1 MLELKGITKD
11 YPAGDSVVRA
21 LKGISVTFRD
31 QEFVSILGQS
41 GCGKT
46 TLLNIIGGL
55 DQYTRGDLVINGRS
69 TKSYLDRDWDTYRN
83 HSVGFVFQSYNLIPH
98 QSVIA
103 NVEMA
108 LLLSGVSKSERRQRA
123 ERALTQVG
131 LAEHMHKRPNQL
143 SGGQMQRVAIAR
155 AIVNDPEIILA
166 DEPTGALDTDTSV
179 EVMEILKRLS
189 RDRLVIMVT
198 HNPQLAEE
206 YSDRIVRIK
215 DGLLID
221 DTRPVDPDRERL
233 TEQQIQDHA
242 VADARKGKRGMS
254 YASAIALSFT
264 NLMTKKGRTFLT
276 AFAGSIGIIGIALIL
291 SLSDG
296 TQNYIAQTE
305 EDTMGSYPLTIQQT
319 SIDLA
324 SMMTSMMGTAS
335 ESAQENTSGE
345 VESKDLVTDMVTSLS
360 AGANENDMVAIKE
373 WLDSNPGDID
383 SYVTSIQYTYD
394 TPLNVYKTDTSDGA
408 VQVNPATVLDALGI
422 STSGATQSE
431 MMSSMS
437 ATGGSSYDVWT
448 ALLPNRELWERDYD
462 VVAGR
467 LPEEWNEVVIYV
479 DRNDRISDYTLYA
492 LGLLDQSELRG
503 MMSKVI
509 AGKEVESAEQTSYT
523 YDDLMSLTFKLL
535 PESSKYAEQAD
546 GTWADMSEDDAFMTD
561 AVNAA
566 EEVEVV
572 GIVRPSEEN
581 DSGSNWGAV
590 LYTPELMEHLV
601 GEVNASAAVAAQEA
615 DPGTDIF
622 TGLPFSD
629 TATPD
634 LTMEDIEAMIGQMSS
649 DQASQIQGYIDGM
662 REEGMSD
669 EDIAAA
675 FSEQMAE
682 QTDNA
687 TYDGNLETLGVANMD
702 DPYAINIYPV
712 DFEAKEYIDGLIE
725 EYNDDVVA
733 SGEGT
738 EIQYTDIVG
747 TLMSSVTDIVNALTY
762 ILIAFVGISL
772 VVSSIMIGIITYISV
787 LERTKEIGILRAIGA
802 SKRDV
807 SRIFTAETFII
818 GLVSGV
824 LGIVVTVLL
833 DIPVNMIIEQVA
845 GVENLA
851 AVPPVAGAVLVLIS
865 VALSLVAG
873 LAAGGGLATAWA
885 SCGLRAAAG
894 CGRAAGG
901 PQSAGGL
908 HRCCEQFGETMAS
921 MHADVSLRAPAS
933 ETKASMHAIV
943 SLNVVHPVTFPPPRP
958 VRPASSRRV
967 AASEPRQ
974 LLSTAAS
981 IYRFVPN

>member
-11 YPAGDSVVRA
+11 YPAGDSVVHA

-108 LLLSGVSKSERRQRA
+108 LLLSGAPKAERRQRA
-123 ERALTQVG
+123 EEALAQVG

-206 YSDRIVRIK
+206 YSDRIVRIS
-215 DGLLID
+215 DGVLISD
-221 DTRPVDPDRERL
+221 SNPVDSQVEYL
-233 TEQQIQDHA
+233 TEEQIQEHA

-254 YASAIALSFT
+254 YLSAIMLSFN

-296 TQNYIAQTE
+296 AQNYIAETE
-305 EDTMGSYPLTIQQT
+305 ESTMGDYPLTIQET
-319 SIDLA
+319 SIDIA
-324 SMMTSMMGTAS
+324 SMMTSMMGTAGEAAS
-335 ESAQENTSGE
+335 ENTSGE
-345 VESKDLVTDMVTSLS
+345 VESKDLVTDMVTSV
-360 AGANENDMVAIKE
+360 ADGANENDMEVIKK
-373 WLDSNPGDID
+373 WLDSNPGDIND
-383 SYVTSIQYTYD
+383 YVTAIEYSYD
-394 TPLNVYKTDTSDGA
+394 TPLNVYKSDTSDGP
-408 VQVNPATVLDALGI
+408 VQVNPATVMDSLGF
-422 STSGATQSE
+422 STSGSTQTE

-437 ATGGSSYDVWT
+437 GTSGSSYDVWT
-448 ALLPNRELWERDYD
+448 ALLPSRELWDRDYD
-462 VVAGR
+462 ILAGR
-467 LPEEWNEVVIYV
+467 MPESWNEVVIYV

-492 LGLLDQSELRG
+492 LGLLDQSDLRG
-503 MMSKVI
+503 MMADVI
-509 AGKEVESAEQTSYT
+509 AGKCVEEFEQTSYT
-523 YDDLMSLTFKLL
+523 YDELMDLTFKLM
-535 PESSKYAEQAD
+535 PESSRYAEQDD
-546 GTWADMSEDDAFMTD
+546 GTWLDMEDDDAYMTD
-561 AVNAA
+561 VVNNA
-566 EEVEVV
+566 EEVRVV
-572 GIVRPSEEN
+572 GIVRPSEDN

-590 LYTPELMEHLV
+590 LYTPELMEHMVGLV
-601 GEVNASAAVAAQEA
+601 NDSAVVAAQQ
-615 DPGTDIF
+615 DNPSTDIF
-622 TGLPFSD
+622 TGMPFQDSSTD
-629 TATPD
+629 E
-634 LTMEDIEAMIGQMSS
+634 LTMEGIEALISQMPAEQGAQLQAYVDQLRGEGLSDEEIASAFSRQMS
-649 DQASQIQGYIDGM
+649 Q
-662 REEGMSD
+662 
-669 EDIAAA
+669 
-675 FSEQMAE
+675 

-687 TYDGNLETLGVANMD
+687 TYDGNLEKLGVADLD
-702 DPYAINIYPV
+702 DPYSINIYPN
-712 DFEAKEYIDGLIE
+712 DFEAKEYVDNLIA
-725 EYNDDVVA
+725 EYNDDIAA

-747 TLMSSVTDIVNALTY
+747 TLMSSVTDIVNAITY
-762 ILIAFVGISL
+762 ILIAFVAISL

-818 GLVSGV
+818 GFVSGV
-824 LGIVVTVLL
+824 LGIAVTVLL
-833 DIPVNMIIEQVA
+833 DIPANMIIEQVA
-845 GVENLA
+845 GVADLA
-851 AVPPVAGAVLVLIS
+851 AVPVGAGIALVLIS
-865 VALSLVAG
+865 VVLSLVAG
-873 LAAGGGLATAWA
+873 VAPSRMAAKK
-885 SCGLRAAAG
+885 
-894 CGRAAGG
+894 
-901 PQSAGGL
+901 
-908 HRCCEQFGETMAS
+908 
-921 MHADVSLRAPAS
+921 D
-933 ETKASMHAIV
+933 
-943 SLNVVHPVTFPPPRP
+943 PVTALRT
-958 VRPASSRRV
+958 
-967 AASEPRQ
+967 E
-974 LLSTAAS
+974 
-981 IYRFVPN
+981 